1 MKVCFTFVL
10 LNFPLELT
18 FFILVTDYIVPE
30 GQQRETIQRSRGRL
44 RDVEAGLGQSST
56 LLSRMVFRAQQNK
69 IVLLLLALVI
79 LLVLIFGIYRLA
91 SRH

>member
-1 MKVCFTFVL
+1 
-10 LNFPLELT
+10 
-18 FFILVTDYIVPE
+18 
-30 GQQRETIQRSRGRL
+30 
-44 RDVEAGLGQSST
+44 VEAGLGQSST

-69 IVLLLLALVI
+69 IVLLLLALLI